1 MATRALTK
9 QPADWRAAFRRS
21 AARAGQIAG
30 AGLLLALL
38 GFLALSLLSY
48 TATDP
53 SPSTAASGVDVR
65 NWMGHP
71 GAWMAERLYLPF
83 GLTALLLLPML
94 YGVAMRLWRA
104 AEAED
109 GEVDEEPARGW
120 RRWRPFGLLLAAM
133 AGLGTVLTLVFDG
146 PGGSLPAG
154 YGGLAGLVGAQAVSA
169 IAAFAGGAAGWI
181 TLALALVVLAGSV
194 ALLTRVFAID
204 WARYMTLP
212 AFARQWSA
220 PDSDGAQG
228 TNPLP
233 REARTIAAPAAPAP
247 APAPA
252 QPEAEATPRRAP
264 TITDPS
270 AAPRRA
276 APQPQQNDMF
286 AEFALPPLDL
296 LTDAGEERVQPLDKV
311 ALERN
316 ARLLENVLDDFNV
329 KGEITAVRTGPVV
342 TMYELEPAPASRPA
356 AWSASPKT

>member
-21 AARAGQIAG
+21 AAHALRITG
-30 AGLLLALL
+30 AVGLFALL
-38 GFLALSLLSY
+38 GFLTLALLSY

-53 SPSTAASGVDVR
+53 SPSTAAADVAVA
-65 NWMGHP
+65 NWMGAA
-71 GAWMAERLYLPF
+71 GAWVAERLFLPF
-83 GLTALLLLPML
+83 GICALLLLPML
-94 YGVAMRLWRA
+94 HRTALRLWHGDTDDAGEERA
-104 AEAED
+104 
-109 GEVDEEPARGW
+109 P
-120 RRWRPFGLLLAAM
+120 RWKPWLLLGGAAAM
-133 AGLGTVLTLVFDG
+133 LGTVLALLFDG
-146 PGGSLPAG
+146 PDSLGSSLPAG
-154 YGGLAGLVGAQAVSA
+154 AGGLVGLLGAKLV
-169 IAAFAGGAAGWI
+169 AALAGTAGAGLAGWI
-181 TLALALVVLAGSV
+181 TLALALVALAGAV
-194 ALLTRVFAID
+194 VLLTRLFALD
-204 WARYMTLP
+204 WSRLRAIPALAR
-212 AFARQWSA
+212 RSA
-220 PDSDGAQG
+220 AGEATTDASAEAV
-228 TNPLP
+228 TEALLRP
-233 REARTIAAPAAPAP
+233 REAAPSVLAPAAPVAP
-247 APAPA
+247 A
-252 QPEAEATPRRAP
+252 AEDTAPRRSP

-276 APQPQQNDMF
+276 APQPQQSDMF